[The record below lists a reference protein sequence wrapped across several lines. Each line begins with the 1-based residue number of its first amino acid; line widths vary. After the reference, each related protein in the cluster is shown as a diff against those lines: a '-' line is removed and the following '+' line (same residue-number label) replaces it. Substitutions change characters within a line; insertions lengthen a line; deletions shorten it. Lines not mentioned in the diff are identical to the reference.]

1 MWFDGPMRIECIA
14 IGTELLTTRRLDT
27 NSVWLAERLAELG
40 LGLSLKTAVGDS
52 REDLAEVF
60 RAALDRSDL
69 ILTTGGLGPTFDDFT
84 KELFAE
90 ILGVPLREDAPSR
103 ADILAFY
110 EARKRVPPPAN
121 FKQALIPEGAQA
133 LRNPVGT
140 APGVF
145 WEDPPGHPGT
155 RILMF
160 PGVPREMKRMW
171 EEHALPRLRP
181 LAQKPVHTLR
191 MVVGGVPESTLD
203 QQTRELRERH
213 GQLEWT
219 ILASLTQVE
228 LLARSDD
235 PAALERARSDFE
247 SLLGA
252 DLAGVGQGN
261 LEDAVLDRL
270 KARSETLAVA
280 ESMTGG
286 LLASRLTAIPGA
298 SAAFLGGATV
308 YSARAKTA
316 LLGLD
321 GAVLE
326 TEGTVSEAT
335 SRRLA
340 EAVRAELDTTW
351 GLAVTGN
358 AGPGAEGDAPV
369 GTVHLALAGPGG
381 TDVHS
386 FSVPG
391 DRNEVQLRSAARAL
405 DLLRRALGSR
415 GR

>member
-1 MWFDGPMRIECIA
+1 MRIECIA

-60 RAALDRSDL
+60 RAALERSDL

-90 ILGVPLREDAPSR
+90 ILGVAMREDAQSR

-110 EARKRVPPPAN
+110 EARQRVPPPAN
-121 FKQALIPEGAQA
+121 FKQALIPEGALA
-133 LRNPVGT
+133 LRNQVGT
-140 APGVF
+140 APGVY
-145 WEDPPGHPGT
+145 WQDPPGHPGR

-171 EEHALPRLRP
+171 EEHALPRLRS
-181 LAQKPVHTLR
+181 LAGAPVHTLR

-203 QQTRELRERH
+203 QRTQAVRERH
-213 GQLEWT
+213 ANLEWT

-228 LLARSDD
+228 LLARGGD
-235 PAALERARSDFE
+235 PEALARARADFE
-247 SLLGA
+247 PVLGA
-252 DLAGVGQGN
+252 DLACVGEGN
-261 LEDAVLDRL
+261 LEDAVLDLL
-270 KARSETLAVA
+270 KARDETLAVA

-286 LLASRLTAIPGA
+286 LLASRLTAVPGA

-308 YSARAKTA
+308 YSARAKSV

-321 GAVLE
+321 ADTLAL
-326 TEGTVSEAT
+326 EGTVSEAT
-335 SRRLA
+335 TRRLA
-340 EAVRAELDTTW
+340 EAVRQRLGATW

-358 AGPGAEGDAPV
+358 AGPGAEGGAPV
-369 GTVHLALAGPGG
+369 GTVHLALAGPEGMEVR
-381 TDVHS
+381 TLNA
-386 FSVPG
+386 PG
-391 DRNEVQLRSAARAL
+391 DRAEVQLRSAAWAL
-405 DLLRRALGSR
+405 DLLRRAVCAR

>member
-1 MWFDGPMRIECIA
+1 MRIECIA

-60 RAALDRSDL
+60 RAALERSDL

-90 ILGVPLREDAPSR
+90 ILGVPLREDAQSR

-110 EARKRVPPPAN
+110 EARQRVPPPAN
-121 FKQALIPEGAQA
+121 FKQALIPEGAVA
-133 LRNPVGT
+133 LRNQVGT
-140 APGVF
+140 APGVL
-145 WEDPPGHPGT
+145 WVDPPGHPGT

-171 EEHALPRLRP
+171 EEHALPRLRS
-181 LAQKPVHTLR
+181 LAGRPVHTLR
-191 MVVGGVPESTLD
+191 LVVGGVPESTLD
-203 QQTRELRERH
+203 QRTQELRERH
-213 GQLEWT
+213 GQLDWT

-228 LLARSDD
+228 LLARGDD
-235 PAALERARSDFE
+235 PVALERARADFE
-247 SLLGA
+247 PLLDA
-252 DLAGVGQGN
+252 DLACVGEGN

-270 KARSETLAVA
+270 KVRGETLAVA

-308 YSARAKTA
+308 YSAQAKSA

-321 GAVLE
+321 PATLA

-340 EAVRAELDTTW
+340 EAVRAKLGATW

-369 GTVHLALAGPGG
+369 GTVHLALAGQDG
-381 TDVHS
+381 TDSRTFH
-386 FSVPG
+386 VPG
-391 DRNEVQLRSAARAL
+391 DRSEVQLRGTARAL
-405 DLLRRALGSR
+405 DLLRRALGPG